1 MTIASTLTSS
11 VTNASDQ
18 LLLAATHA
26 QLALNQLNATTGPG
40 PQASAEGVSGST
52 GDPIAADLPNGDPTA
67 PAGLGDA
74 AGQLIG
80 IGKWVGLVLGIG
92 GIIACGMMMT
102 IGRRNNSRMSADG
115 ASGLMWVVAG
125 ISVVLLSVP
134 IVGAVSGAF

>member
-1 MTIASTLTSS
+1 MSMTTLSTTFNDSLLHAAARVHVTFNELAS
-11 VTNASDQ
+11 
-18 LLLAATHA
+18 
-26 QLALNQLNATTGPG
+26 
-40 PQASAEGVSGST
+40 VSGST
-52 GDPIAADLPNGDPTA
+52 GAPTAAELPDGDPTA
-67 PAGLGDA
+67 PSGLADA

-92 GIIACGMMMT
+92 GIIACGMMMA

-125 ISVVLLSVP
+125 VSVILLSVP

>member
-1 MTIASTLTSS
+1 MSITTTLTSTIPS
-11 VTNASDQ
+11 AVSDAV
-18 LLLAATHA
+18 LLASTRAH
-26 QLALNQLNATTGPG
+26 LALTEPVGP
-40 PQASAEGVSGST
+40 AVDVDAVSGST
-52 GDPIAADLPNGDPTA
+52 SQPTAAELPNGEPTA

-92 GIIACGMMMT
+92 GLIACGMMMT

-115 ASGLMWVVAG
+115 ASGIMWVVAG